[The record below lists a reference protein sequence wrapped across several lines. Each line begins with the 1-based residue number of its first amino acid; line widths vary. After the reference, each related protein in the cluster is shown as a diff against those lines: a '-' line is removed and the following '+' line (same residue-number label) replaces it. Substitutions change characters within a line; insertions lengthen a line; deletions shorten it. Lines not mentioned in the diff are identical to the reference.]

1 MPYDIVSVPNG
12 YYVVGPSGRKSK
24 KPLSMAMAKK
34 QRTALNISK
43 ARSHGHHIPPPKITM
58 SGPEFVSEHRRLVK
72 TLKEGSRAK
81 QVAEAARQAA
91 ELRDR
96 MR

>member
-43 ARSHGHHIPPPKITM
+43 ARPPTPLM
-58 SGPEFVSEHRRLVK
+58 SGSGSAVK
-72 TLKEGSRAK
+72 TLNEGMRVR

>member
-1 MPYDIVSVPNG
+1 
-12 YYVVGPSGRKSK
+12 
-24 KPLSMAMAKK
+24 MAMAKK
-34 QRTALNISK
+34 QRTAINISK
-43 ARSHGHHIPPPKITM
+43 TRPPTPLM
-58 SGPEFVSEHRRLVK
+58 SGSGSAVK
-72 TLKEGSRAK
+72 TLNEGMRVR